1 MRSSK
6 LAILLLLL
14 GALALA
20 ACSPGGGS
28 SNGALANARP
38 TRLQITVYEV
48 TSPTPKTMLVENAA
62 TVQNIYNS
70 AVALPAASQSQAC
83 PAIAG
88 PRYELTFLE
97 GEKVVVTAVADS
109 GGCASVTF
117 GADDVRQPNEAF
129 WQLLNQA
136 IAEATP
142 AARPDR
148 AEGVTFTGPQHP
160 PLLSTIASAEQAR
173 QLYDAIRAL
182 PEGANASGCPEATGT
197 HYTLIFFEGT
207 TSYQAEVGKNGCI
220 SGPTNLAEQHQAD
233 QAFWQLLNQTLA
245 SAPTT
250 PAQPDTL
257 EMKTMPASNDPST
270 TASAVTITDQDTIQ
284 KIYEAIYALPE
295 QPGGQ
300 ACPTI
305 VGTVYGL
312 TFVKDGVALLTA
324 IADKGG
330 CGTVTNEGYVRLANQ
345 AFWDVLRQAQTA

>member
-6 LAILLLLL
+6 LALLLALL

-20 ACSPGGGS
+20 ACAPGG
-28 SNGALANARP
+28 SNTGALPNVKP
-38 TRLQITVYEV
+38 TRLQIKVYEV
-48 TSPTPKTMLVENAA
+48 TSPTPKTVLVENAA

-70 AVALPAASQSQAC
+70 AAALPAASQSQAC
-83 PAIAG
+83 PAIGG

-97 GEKVVVTAVADS
+97 GEKVVVTAVADR
-109 GGCASVTF
+109 GGCASVIF
-117 GADDVRQPNEAF
+117 GANDVRQPNEAF

-142 AARPDR
+142 PARPDR
-148 AEGVTFTGPQHP
+148 AEGMTFTGPQHP

-182 PEGANASGCPEATGT
+182 PEDTNTSGCPEATGT

-207 TSYQAEVGKNGCI
+207 TRYQAEVDKNGCI
-220 SGPTNLAEQHQAD
+220 SGPTSLAEQHQAD

-257 EMKTMPASNDPST
+257 EMKTVPASNDPST
-270 TASAVTITDQDTIQ
+270 TASAVTITNQDTIQ
-284 KIYEAIYALPE
+284 KIYKAIYALPE

-300 ACPTI
+300 ACPAI

-312 TFVKDGVALLTA
+312 TFVKDNVVLLTA
-324 IADKGG
+324 IADKSG

-345 AFWDVLRQAQTA
+345 AFWDLLRQAQTA